1 MAPSSAMS
9 HADPTPLRRAAYLLL
24 VVSIARWG
32 WAASRMSRPDSGE
45 GPEAAHLV
53 ATVERVDRQERAGR
67 PLEDGE
73 RIDPNTADAVE
84 LDRLPGIGPST
95 AAAIVSSRAE
105 GPPFSRAEELGRVSG
120 IGPATVER
128 IRPWLAFG
136 PEHDPGGAHA
146 RRSPEGPGRM
156 DLNRADANELET
168 LPRIGPAIAARIVKE
183 RVERPFSSVDDLVRV
198 RGIGAAT
205 VERLRPLV
213 HVGGMR

>member
-32 WAASRMSRPDSGE
+32 WAASRMSRSDPGE
-45 GPEAAHLV
+45 GPEAAHLA
-53 ATVERVDRQERAGR
+53 ATVQRVDRQERAGR
-67 PLEDGE
+67 PLGDGE

-95 AAAIVSSRAE
+95 VAAIVSARAE
-105 GPPFSRAEELGRVSG
+105 GPPFSRPEELGRVSG

-128 IRPWLAFG
+128 IRPWLVFG
-136 PEHDPGGAHA
+136 SEDDAGGAPA
-146 RRSPEGPGRM
+146 RRSPEGPRRM
-156 DLNRADANELET
+156 DLNRAGLEELET

-183 RVERPFSSVDDLVRV
+183 RGERPFSSVDDLARV
-198 RGIGAAT
+198 RGIGTAT
-205 VERLRPLV
+205 VERLRSLV
-213 HVGGMR
+213 RVGGNR